1 MYRRQFGGYIWNKQR
16 NSMSKLKRK
25 QKFSNT
31 KRKFSNTKRK
41 FSNTK
46 RKFSNTKRK
55 FSNTNQGLSKN
66 KFRYKTKKPKSKKT

>member
-31 KRKFSNTKRK
+31 KRKFSNT
-41 FSNTK
+41 
-46 RKFSNTKRK
+46 
-55 FSNTNQGLSKN
+55 NQGLSKN

>member
-41 FSNTK
+41 FSNT
-46 RKFSNTKRK
+46 
-55 FSNTNQGLSKN
+55 NQGLSKN

>member
-46 RKFSNTKRK
+46 RKFSNT
-55 FSNTNQGLSKN
+55 NQGLSKN